1 MRGRAGNRR
10 TEVRHPGSFGVRR
23 PDRSVGGLSA
33 AAAEPADEKGG
44 GFWDLIADVLWGTS
58 SGPQTGKEALSEAGM
73 MGLTALSGGLPAV
86 PALTGR
92 ALPFLRGSYGVPRGV
107 ATGLAPRAAASA
119 PSGAGGALGRFAY
132 RGAQSAHTE
141 RLAALAAMLATERGR
156 ESFRHPMQTP
166 VGRGAA
172 SGWDLLTDWDRITQ
186 NFRDPG
192 DPWHKGMF

>member
-1 MRGRAGNRR
+1 MGRAGNRR

-58 SGPQTGKEALSEAGM
+58 SGPQTGKEALNEAGL
-73 MGLTALSGGLPAV
+73 MGLTVLSGGLPQL

-92 ALPFLRGSYGVPRGV
+92 TIPFLRGSYGVPRGV
-107 ATGLAPRAAASA
+107 PAGLAPRAAASA
-119 PSGAGGALGRFAY
+119 GSGVGVPGTLAHMGARS
-132 RGAQSAHTE
+132 QHTE

-156 ESFRHPMQTP
+156 ESFLHPMQTP